1 MYSIVFAAM
10 LTSGTPAPAFGGL
23 FSSGGESCFG
33 GCQGCSG
40 CTGYS
45 CMGCNGCGGCSG
57 CCGGC
62 NGCNGYGFLGIRDF
76 FHNAF
81 SMGGGCNGCCGGCNG
96 CCGGC
101 NGGCNG
107 CFGSMSCFGGSG
119 CCGGYSGYSMA
130 DFGMSSSGYVVPMG
144 MFNSMPMDNFGSTP
158 MMGSMP
164 MMGSTPYAMPMVP
177 QGNVMTPTPPLNMP
191 NQMPY
196 GSPPQA
202 ADATMSPNQAT
213 VVVSLPAD
221 ARLYVEKEL
230 MNLTGSVRAF
240 RTTDL
245 APGAKY
251 TYTIRMEVERG
262 GKIIDK
268 TEVINLEPG
277 KRTQVFFPDP
287 SEGAGSTAKLAY
299 TPFAR

>member
-23 FSSGGESCFG
+23 FNRGGESCLG
-33 GCQGCSG
+33 GCQG

-45 CMGCNGCGGCSG
+45 CMGCNGCTGCSG

-62 NGCNGYGFLGIRDF
+62 NGSYGFLGIRDF

-81 SMGGGCNGCCGGCNG
+81 SIGGCNG

-119 CCGGYSGYSMA
+119 CCGGYSGYSMGGY
-130 DFGMSSSGYVVPMG
+130 GMSSSGYEVPMG
-144 MFNSMPMDNFGSTP
+144 MFTSMPMNSFGTAP
-158 MMGSMP
+158 MMDSAPYTMP
-164 MMGSTPYAMPMVP
+164 MMP

-191 NQMPY
+191 SQLPY
-196 GSPPQA
+196 GPPPQS
-202 ADATMSPNQAT
+202 ADATVPPNQAT

-221 ARLYVEKEL
+221 ARLYVEKQL

-245 APGAKY
+245 TPGTKY

-262 GKIIDK
+262 GKVIDK

-287 SEGAGSTAKLAY
+287 GEGAGSMAKLAY
-299 TPFAR
+299 TPAAK